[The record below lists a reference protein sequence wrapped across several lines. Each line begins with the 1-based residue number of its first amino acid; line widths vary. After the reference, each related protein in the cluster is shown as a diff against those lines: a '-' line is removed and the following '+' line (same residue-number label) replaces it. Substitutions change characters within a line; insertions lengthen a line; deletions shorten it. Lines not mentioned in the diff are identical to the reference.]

1 MKYCLFLAV
10 FFSGLSIASA
20 NQGSPAADDD
30 IDFSLSNMTLTAG
43 DEKNFQ
49 YSFSLTN
56 SGTTEVQ
63 GYNMK
68 LTFSANDILDAA
80 DDFVI
85 IVPLA
90 DAAAQWIGP
99 NQTLLK
105 TEHYYAG
112 SPAGYLPVGSWYIFA
127 EINYDRIVPEAN
139 YSNNSTRSSNKI
151 TVNSY
156 TIPFPKNPTVSGVTD
171 NALTINAFFDGD
183 LTSIYYR
190 VQANGTIAPNK
201 TTMFASARIY
211 PWESGVAIS
220 GLGPAY
226 AYDLYLMG
234 EFPDGKVAVIYKI
247 DVTTLGTIAPTLRLS
262 QSLLTLSPLNKNND
276 SAPGSYTITGF
287 HLTSNVVVSASGQ
300 MVVSKDNVT
309 FSPQVTFL
317 AAAFNGAAAQTVY
330 VKYLTDAS
338 TGVKTTSI
346 SNASAGATSQ
356 AVTVSISVYDPVD
369 GSFNDLTSLDE
380 TGWSAYS
387 VLGYHTWSLV
397 DLEESPPEQRVEG
410 SDKAVQIDGALN
422 GFTPNED
429 WLISPEINLSGFE
442 YEPTIK
448 FRSYS
453 SGTGASLKLRYSA
466 NYSGTGDPRLAT
478 WFESDAE
485 YPEVNSNK
493 WETSSVVVPNKE
505 SKIYFAFVYTSTV
518 SAGTKWTLDDWS
530 IKDNLLSI
538 PSTILSYVDV
548 EVGTSSASQS
558 LPVKIAGYGDITVT
572 ASAGFEVSLDN
583 STFSSSVV
591 IPESEAEAGKTIYV
605 RFTPTTQGQGLQGTL
620 TFASTELSVVKN
632 NLVGSSLFTT
642 ATSKALET
650 TNFIYPNPTSGGIHI
665 DTHAFYS
672 QAGEMPVWIANGIGG
687 TVANFSSDPASLE
700 ANLSETIS
708 NLKPGLYYIT
718 IQTDKT
724 IYRNK
729 LIRE

>member
-234 EFPDGKVAVIYKI
+234 EFPDGKVTVIYKT

>member
-234 EFPDGKVAVIYKI
+234 EFPDGKVTVIYKI

>member
-234 EFPDGKVAVIYKI
+234 EFPDGKVTVIYKI
-247 DVTTLGTIAPTLRLS
+247 DVTTLGTITPTLRLS